1 MTVRSKRNSELKWLH
16 SPTGEL
22 FRLAWPIAVSMVSHS
37 VMTLVD
43 TLFVGRLGPA
53 ALAAVGVAGITAF
66 TIVCFPM
73 GVIGGVKI
81 LVSQAVG
88 AGRRGDK
95 SVYLAAGLVMAAM
108 GGLVCVGAGQLVATL
123 IPGVTA
129 SVEAGLMAQV
139 YLSIR
144 VLGAPATLAFTAL
157 REYRVALGDSRWPM
171 VSAVLANVFNV
182 ILDWLLIVVLDQGV
196 AGAAWATVAASA
208 MQALVLWFSPGRSLL
223 AWSRLRS
230 RHLRAVWRLGAPG
243 GAQWLL
249 EVGSFTAM
257 SWMIAAY
264 GELDMAAHQI
274 AIQVI
279 HFSFLPQAAV
289 AEAASVLTGQAVGA
303 NRDELVPGVARRAL
317 ASAGAYALLCTV
329 VLGTCARWIVG
340 GFTSN
345 GPLAERAIL
354 LLYVAAVFQLFDAA
368 NMVSRG
374 ALKGTGDV
382 RYTAILG
389 IITAWVLT
397 PPLTWLLGFVC
408 DLGAFG
414 AWIAL
419 CLEIVVG
426 AFLFWRRLVKGD
438 WKVFAER
445 SRAEIEEDELSEV
458 QESTSPVLS
467 PTA

>member
-317 ASAGAYALLCTV
+317 ASAGKSMPASMAIIAITTRSSINV
-329 VLGTCARWIVG
+329 NAR
-340 GFTSN
+340 TS
-345 GPLAERAIL
+345 PAIIPRPTSLILRHISIL
-354 LLYVAAVFQLFDAA
+354 LSKAVQFIIHHSAFCLMFHLLSNARTTYAIHPWCSISCPTSISRVISRRWHRISSTGVSSLMRRAQLVA
-368 NMVSRG
+368 
-374 ALKGTGDV
+374 
-382 RYTAILG
+382 
-389 IITAWVLT
+389 
-397 PPLTWLLGFVC
+397 
-408 DLGAFG
+408 
-414 AWIAL
+414 IA
-419 CLEIVVG
+419 C
-426 AFLFWRRLVKGD
+426 RK
-438 WKVFAER
+438 
-445 SRAEIEEDELSEV
+445 
-458 QESTSPVLS
+458 
-467 PTA
+467 